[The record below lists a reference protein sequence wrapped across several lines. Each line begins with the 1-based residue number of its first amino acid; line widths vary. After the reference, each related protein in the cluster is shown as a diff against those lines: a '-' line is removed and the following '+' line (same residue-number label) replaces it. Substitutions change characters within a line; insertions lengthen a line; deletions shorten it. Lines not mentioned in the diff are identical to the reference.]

1 MNILSLG
8 LNLSGGKGFATF
20 LQSADITTS
29 YFYDYDNLSVGEY
42 PESLEGVNQ
51 YIDDQY
57 INYNAL
63 VDLPHC
69 FGYEHV
75 YNNYLTT
82 KFVYIKKD
90 LDSWLESM
98 KNAQSHFDHES
109 PLIFE
114 ELFCNIYEATGK
126 TKMED
131 LTEEDLVNIYN
142 SHDSAISNFFEGKE
156 NFLQIDV
163 ADPEITSKLKTF
175 LEITEDVV
183 FEDLFV
189 I

>member
-1 MNILSLG
+1 MKILSLG
-8 LNLSGGKGFATF
+8 LNLSGGKGLATF
-20 LQSADITTS
+20 LQNADITTS
-29 YFYDYDNLSVGEY
+29 YFYDYDNLNIGDY

-57 INYNAL
+57 ISYDAL

-75 YNNYLTT
+75 YNSYPTA
-82 KFVYIKKD
+82 KFVYVKKN
-90 LDSWLESM
+90 LDFWLESI
-98 KNAQSHFDHES
+98 KNAQNHYDHEL
-109 PLIFE
+109 PFIFE
-114 ELFCNIYEATGK
+114 ELFCNIYETTEK

-131 LTEEDLVNIYN
+131 LTEEELTNIYN
-142 SHDSAISNFFEGKE
+142 YHNSAITNFFEGKE
-156 NFLQIDV
+156 NFLQVDI

-175 LEITEDVV
+175 LSIEEDVV